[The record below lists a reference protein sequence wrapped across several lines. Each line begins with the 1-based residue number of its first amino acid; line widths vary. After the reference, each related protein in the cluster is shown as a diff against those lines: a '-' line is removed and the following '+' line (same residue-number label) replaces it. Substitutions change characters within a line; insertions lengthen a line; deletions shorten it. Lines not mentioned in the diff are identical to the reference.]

1 MVLVKDRNKLL
12 KYLSNLNIEAK
23 IHYPKPLHLQKASI
37 KYGYKKNDFPIA
49 EYQAKHL
56 ITLPIHQF
64 ISKKQIYYMFKCIK
78 KFYQ

>member
-1 MVLVKDRNKLL
+1 MI
-12 KYLSNLNIEAK
+12 SNNGEGIIVSDKFTKGVFLR
-23 IHYPKPLHLQKASI
+23 
-37 KYGYKKNDFPIA
+37 GYKKNDFPIA

-64 ISKKQIYYMFKCIK
+64 ISKKQIYYMFECIK